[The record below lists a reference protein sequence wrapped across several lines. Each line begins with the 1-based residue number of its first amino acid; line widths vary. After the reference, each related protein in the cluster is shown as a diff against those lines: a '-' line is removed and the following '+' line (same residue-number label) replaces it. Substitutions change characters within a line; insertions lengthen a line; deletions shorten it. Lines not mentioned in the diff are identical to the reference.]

1 MGNAAQDMES
11 RSAPFG
17 ALAALATAQDLL
29 RRSNQDSLDANIS
42 AAISLIGAAFGADR
56 GYVFTVKDLALLR
69 NTHEW
74 SRPGI
79 APIQTDQKETPFSAA
94 DVFHT
99 AFKRYGGFR
108 LPSID
113 ALSKGSELHAILAQQ
128 QVKSLIAAPI
138 WDRAEQIMGF
148 VGLDFCRAQRAF
160 RSEDMPVLQCF
171 AASLG
176 AALDLRRIAR
186 SRDRMRADIED
197 ANARLSAMIHSL
209 PELLVELDG
218 DARIVGFTQNPSM
231 VFALS
236 PDEVIGRTP
245 EQTLPPYLAAIC
257 RKAMAQADRNGRSET
272 FSYPLQ
278 IDGVEKRYTLQI
290 TARGAGTKTPLPG
303 HIVLVRD
310 ITESYT
316 QEIQHRQ
323 LGRVAEISD
332 SMILLTDRALRVTW
346 VNPACI
352 AYSGIP
358 FAKAIG
364 LRPSDVLQMDQL
376 GSEEMAIIEQTLA
389 RGDAVKKEITALS
402 KSGAKYWIGLNI
414 QPLRDHD
421 GTIQGYV
428 IVGND
433 ITRHKLAELRA
444 VQNSVSAMVL
454 SREGI
459 AISREGGRFSFMNPA
474 MRAFLGIS
482 DDVKVDE
489 LTWNNVLP
497 ESLRQWFSEIS
508 QALQETGHW
517 QGDIVLPCTDGR
529 DRQIDVSISLQ
540 DDGSFLTIGR
550 ETTLQKANEKDLA
563 LLREQLQVAQNRQIV
578 ARIAEGLA
586 HDLSNILAVI
596 IQATESIRFSDTSTT
611 SHGLDHIDMAT
622 QEAQSLV
629 RNMARLGQRK
639 RLREPL
645 ELQKIISNA
654 ADLVRPSLGADVQL
668 TLALPEQPS
677 ALICDRTEVMQVLI
691 NLMINARDALI
702 SQSPALPKI
711 RVELSCSAV
720 PTIEPG
726 TNIGDILPE
735 AEYLC
740 IEVADNGPGMDA
752 QRQREILTPY
762 FSTKGQDGIG
772 LGMTIV
778 ADIVEANRGI
788 LNISSHPG
796 AGTRIKIYWPVSSP
810 LSTEAPAGGPQSLT
824 GRQVLV
830 IDADD
835 TAQQAL
841 SAYLTAQGA
850 DVISCHSGE
859 DALEALQEGANDWD
873 IILVEDD
880 TCPDMG
886 RHIAARLNQIG
897 KALPLLIISSKDELQ
912 FAKDYGDYCAMS
924 VVSKPVNRGELIA
937 VMNALLLR
945 FRRQM

>member
-1 MGNAAQDMES
+1 MTVSDPLS
-11 RSAPFG
+11 

-29 RRSNQDSLDANIS
+29 RQSNQDSLDADIT
-42 AAISLIGAAFGADR
+42 AAIGLLGAAFDADR
-56 GYVFTVKDLALLR
+56 GYIFAVKDLALLR

-74 SRPGI
+74 ARPGI
-79 APIQTDQKETPFSAA
+79 SPIRTDQKETPFAAA

-99 AFKRYGGFR
+99 AFKRYGGLR

-113 ALSKGSELHAILAQQ
+113 ALAKGSDLHTILIQQ
-128 QVKSLIAAPI
+128 QVQSLIAAPI
-138 WDRAEQIMGF
+138 WGRAEQIVGF

-160 RSEDMPVLQCF
+160 LPEDMPVLQCF

-176 AALDLRRIAR
+176 AALDLRRVAR
-186 SRDRMRADIED
+186 ARDRMRADLED
-197 ANARLSAMIHSL
+197 ANARLSAMINSL

-231 VFALS
+231 VFAIS

-245 EQTLPPYLAAIC
+245 EETLPAYLAAIC
-257 RKAMAQADRNGRSET
+257 RKAMAQADLEGHSET

-290 TARGAGTKTPLPG
+290 TARGAGPKTQLPG
-303 HIVLVRD
+303 HIVVVRD

-316 QEIQHRQ
+316 QELQNRQ

-364 LRPSDVLQMDQL
+364 LRPSQVLHMEHL
-376 GSEEMAIIEQTLA
+376 GSDEMAIIEHALD
-389 RGDAVKKEITALS
+389 RGGAVKKEVTAIS

-428 IVGND
+428 LVGND

-444 VQNSVSAMVL
+444 VQNSASAMVL

-459 AISREGGRFSFMNPA
+459 AISREGGRVSFINPA

-482 DDVKVDE
+482 DDTKVDE
-489 LTWNNVLP
+489 LTWNDVLP
-497 ESLRQWFSEIS
+497 ESLRQWFPEIS
-508 QALQETGHW
+508 RALQETGHW
-517 QGDIVLPCTDGR
+517 QGDIVLPCTDNT
-529 DRQIDVSISLQ
+529 DRQFEVSISLQ

-550 ETTLQKANEKDLA
+550 ETTQQRASEKDLA

-596 IQATESIRFSDTSTT
+596 IQATEAIRFSDS
-611 SHGLDHIDMAT
+611 SASASGLDHIDMAT

-629 RNMARLGQRK
+629 RNMAQLGQRK
-639 RLREPL
+639 RKREPL

-654 ADLVRPSLGADVQL
+654 ADLVRPSFGADIQL
-668 TLALPEQPS
+668 TLKLPEQPCI
-677 ALICDRTEVMQVLI
+677 LICDRTEVMQVLI

-702 SQSPALPKI
+702 SGRSHSPRV
-711 RVELSCSAV
+711 RVELSGPVA
-720 PTIEPG
+720 PTLAEG
-726 TNIGDILPE
+726 SYIGE
-735 AEYLC
+735 VQSGQEYLC
-740 IEVADNGPGMDA
+740 VHIMDNGPGMDA
-752 QRQREILTPY
+752 HQQRQFLTPY

-788 LNISSHPG
+788 LKITSHPG
-796 AGTRIKIYWPVSSP
+796 AGTSIKTYWP
-810 LSTEAPAGGPQSLT
+810 LT
-824 GRQVLV
+824 DALNAEDFSENPRFLHGLRVLV
-830 IDADD
+830 VDADD
-835 TAQQAL
+835 ETLQAR
-841 SAYLTAQGA
+841 SARLTAQGA
-850 DVISCHSGE
+850 DVISCYSGE
-859 DALEALQEGANDWD
+859 DALDALNEGASDWD
-873 IILVEDD
+873 MILIDDD
-880 TCPDMG
+880 TCPDVG
-886 RHIAARLNQIG
+886 LRIAACLKEIG
-897 KALPLLIISSKDELQ
+897 QDLPLVITSSKDMLQ
-912 FAKDYGDYCAMS
+912 FAKEYAEYPNML
-924 VVSKPVNRGELIA
+924 VVSKQMGKG
-937 VMNALLLR
+937 ALFAAMKSSLSH
-945 FRRQM
+945 FHNT